1 MNETHENV
9 VVWSAIAFVIAACF
23 VSLAILFTLAVK
35 GMSVRECPKSTAA
48 PQTEVFTPSY
58 FWKAEPKE

>member
-23 VSLAILFTLAVK
+23 VSLAILFTLAIK
-35 GMSVRECPKSTAA
+35 GMNVQQCPVQVPAIQSDLLT
-48 PQTEVFTPSY
+48 PTPSY
-58 FWKAEPKE
+58 LWRP

>member
-23 VSLAILFTLAVK
+23 VSLAILFTLAIK
-35 GMSVRECPKSTAA
+35 GMSVQQCPA
-48 PQTEVFTPSY
+48 PTFQTDKQHE
-58 FWKAEPKE
+58 A